1 MTPADSGTRLGVVA
15 LVLAGLSFA
24 SFPILRPWHDE
35 TTQAGAIAAFGSGAW
50 VAAHLFGVLG
60 FVLVPLGLVAVTCL
74 ISAAGPRRLAR
85 TGAVLTSLGAGLL
98 LPYFGAETFGLNA
111 IARDAIARDA
121 IARAAAN
128 GASLD
133 VVALAEGVRLGAAAV
148 TTFGLGLLAV
158 AVGGVMAAVAIARSG
173 DLPRHAGTLF
183 AVGIAI
189 YLPQFFTPPWVRITH
204 GLLLGLGLLVLAAA
218 TWNTAN
224 RRRAV
229 TDGDAASA

>member
-1 MTPADSGTRLGVVA
+1 M
-15 LVLAGLSFA
+15 
-24 SFPILRPWHDE
+24 
-35 TTQAGAIAAFGSGAW
+35 
-50 VAAHLFGVLG
+50 
-60 FVLVPLGLVAVTCL
+60 
-74 ISAAGPRRLAR
+74 
-85 TGAVLTSLGAGLL
+85 
-98 LPYFGAETFGLNA
+98 
-111 IARDAIARDA
+111 
-121 IARAAAN
+121 
-128 GASLD
+128 
-133 VVALAEGVRLGAAAV
+133 GAAAV

>member
-35 TTQAGAIAAFGSGAW
+35 TTQAGAIAACGSGAW
-50 VAAHLFGVLG
+50 VAAHLLGALG

-74 ISAAGPRRLAR
+74 ITAAGPRRLAR

-111 IARDAIARDA
+111 IARDAIAR
-121 IARAAAN
+121 AAAD
-128 GASLD
+128 GALLD

-158 AVGGVMAAVAIARSG
+158 AVGGVMAAVAITRSG

-183 AVGIAI
+183 AVGIAL
-189 YLPQFFTPPWVRITH
+189 YLPQFFTPPWVRIAH

-218 TWNTAN
+218 TWNAAN

-229 TDGDAASA
+229 TDRDAASA

>member
-50 VAAHLFGVLG
+50 VAAHLLGALG

-111 IARDAIARDA
+111 IARDAIAR
-121 IARAAAN
+121 AAAD

-183 AVGIAI
+183 AVGIAL
-189 YLPQFFTPPWVRITH
+189 YLPQFFTPPWVRIAH

-218 TWNTAN
+218 TWNAAN
-224 RRRAV
+224 RRRAA
-229 TDGDAASA
+229 TDRDAASA